1 MQFVK
6 YIFTVITATI
16 ILIGNNGFILEQYF
30 CSGCNTEKQEIAFF
44 EFGEIAHNH
53 KHLHDC
59 SEHKHD
65 HEHDCSCHDD
75 KHLDNANVRYISL
88 DVLFSNSDTPEIAKK
103 SVIELNNHISPFV
116 VSDYITTNYYNFK
129 RRFLKIPP
137 LINISEIDKDICII
151 NSVFRL

>member
-6 YIFTVITATI
+6 YIFTVFAASI

-44 EFGEIAHNH
+44 EFGEINHNH

-59 SEHKHD
+59 TEHKHD
-65 HEHDCSCHDD
+65 HNCSCHDD
-75 KHLDNANVRYISL
+75 KHLDNTNIKYIAL
-88 DVLFSNSDTPEIAKK
+88 DVLFSNSNIPEINKS
-103 SVIELNNHISPFV
+103 SVIELNKHISHFFA
-116 VSDYITTNYYNFK
+116 SDYIIANYYNFNK
-129 RRFLKIPP
+129 TIIKIPP